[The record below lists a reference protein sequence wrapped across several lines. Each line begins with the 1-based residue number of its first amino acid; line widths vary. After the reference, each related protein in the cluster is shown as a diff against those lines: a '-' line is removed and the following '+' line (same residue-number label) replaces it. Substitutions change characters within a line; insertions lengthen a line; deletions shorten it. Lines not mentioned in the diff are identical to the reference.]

1 MVPLPSKPN
10 ETEISQSMIQYFIK
24 YLLYAYML
32 NIGELEENLMD
43 KIPAVVKTIAFS
55 NRGKKNSFLLPHSH
69 FPQHKISA
77 SVKQSPLEARSP
89 NSFSMFAHPCIFL
102 HVFWH
107 KQESVLPHLPVT
119 FLFPPLSTSPRCLES
134 CLLVFSY
141 VMNWVPSKI
150 QFSPWSLSLNLWIP
164 FSDIPKCPFL
174 LSSYWKVSYEQKIY
188 R

>member
-43 KIPAVVKTIAFS
+43 KIPALVKTIAFS
-55 NRGKKNSFLLPHSH
+55 NRGKNNSFLLPHSH

-141 VMNWVPSKI
+141 VMN
-150 QFSPWSLSLNLWIP
+150 
-164 FSDIPKCPFL
+164 
-174 LSSYWKVSYEQKIY
+174 
-188 R
+188 